1 MIRSNPLQPIRRP
14 LKSPGFALLRIHDD
28 TGGRWLQGE
37 SPRALIECFEPGE
50 VPSALKEIERLTH
63 RGACAVGFLSYEAG
77 PAFDP
82 SIESHSPLSGLP
94 LLWFAIYDH
103 LAESESPASF
113 APLPAVLWREGIERS
128 AYLESLRRIKDY
140 LRDGDAYQVNFTF
153 QLASELAFDPFLL
166 FQAANSPAAL
176 RYAAFLQTPR
186 FAVTSLSPELFLSI
200 SGDEVISKPMKGT
213 ARRGLTYAQD
223 VQQMRALAGSEKDR
237 AENRMIVD
245 MVRNDL
251 GRVART
257 GTVRVD
263 PIFEVERH
271 PTVLQMTS
279 TVRAE
284 TDASLERI
292 LAATFPPASVTGAPK
307 VRATQLIR
315 KLEGAPRGVYCGAI
329 GCVLPGRSAQF
340 SVAIR
345 TALTDFDSGLTTY
358 SVGSGI
364 ISDSDPEL
372 EFDECRMKALI
383 AESALPPFD
392 LFETLLWGRPPAS
405 VPDAADEQIGYWLLD
420 AHLLRLSQSA
430 EYWTFP
436 FDSSAARRKLL
447 ESALGWDVSPRR
459 VRLILDSRGGINIEA
474 EALVPW
480 PERPLRVALDA
491 RPIDPGQAFLYHKTT
506 LRNEWQEA
514 LARHPDADDVLRVN
528 VRGEVTETS
537 RANIAYRFEGD
548 WYTPPVECGL
558 LEGVF
563 RAELIRA
570 AKLSTRI
577 LTLGDLGR
585 VEEWAAMN
593 SVRGWKKAVL
603 TTE

>member
-1 MIRSNPLQPIRRP
+1 MGYL
-14 LKSPGFALLRIHDD
+14 A
-28 TGGRWLQGE
+28 
-37 SPRALIECFEPGE
+37 
-50 VPSALKEIERLTH
+50 
-63 RGACAVGFLSYEAG
+63 YEAG
-77 PAFDP
+77 PAFDT
-82 SIESHSPLSGLP
+82 SIESHPLLAGLP
-94 LLWFAIYDH
+94 LLWFAIYDE
-103 LAESESPASF
+103 LAESEPPASF
-113 APLPAVLWREGIERS
+113 APLPPALWREGIEKS

-140 LRDGDAYQVNFTF
+140 LNDGDAYQVNFTF
-153 QLASELAFDPFLL
+153 PLESELPFDPFLL
-166 FQAANSPAAL
+166 FQAANSPVAL

-200 SGDEVISKPMKGT
+200 SGDEVMSKPMKGT

-223 VQQMRALAGSEKDR
+223 IQQMRALANSEKDR

-263 PIFEVERH
+263 PLFEVERH

-315 KLEGAPRGVYCGAI
+315 ELESAPRGVYCGAI
-329 GCVLPGRSAQF
+329 GCVLPGRRAQF

-345 TALTDFDSGLTTY
+345 TALTDFESGLTTY
-358 SVGSGI
+358 PVGSGI
-364 ISDSDPEL
+364 ISDSDPDL
-372 EFDECRMKALI
+372 EFEECRMKALI

-392 LFETLLWGRPPAS
+392 LFETLLWGSPPTSSPVAT
-405 VPDAADEQIGYWLLD
+405 EEGIGYWLLD

-436 FDSSAARRKLL
+436 FDPNVARCKLQ
-447 ESALGWDVSPRR
+447 ESALGWAGSPRR
-459 VRLILDSRGGINIEA
+459 VRLILDSRGGIRVEA

-480 PERPLRVALDA
+480 PERPHCVALDA
-491 RPIDPGQAFLYHKTT
+491 RPIDPGQAVLYHKTT
-506 LRNEWQEA
+506 LRTQWQEA

-537 RANIAYRFEGD
+537 RANIGYRVEGD

-570 AKLSTRI
+570 GKLSTRV
-577 LTLGDLGR
+577 LTLDDLGR
-585 VEEWAAMN
+585 VEEWAVMN

-603 TTE
+603 TSEES